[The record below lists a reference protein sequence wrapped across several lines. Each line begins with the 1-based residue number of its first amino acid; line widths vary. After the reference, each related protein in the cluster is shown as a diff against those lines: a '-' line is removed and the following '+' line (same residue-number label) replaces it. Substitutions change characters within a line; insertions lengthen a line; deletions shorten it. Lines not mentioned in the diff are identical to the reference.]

1 MKHLTQISTSKHIQQ
16 PTTNL
21 ARLHRLFDRAGLGVV
36 VVQVNFEFIY
46 TATWFQDK
54 NGADCLLLESEG
66 FDGLDGKVFSS
77 AAIEKGQLNKNAITM
92 TAEDGQEYDLAFFTM
107 KAAML

>member
-1 MKHLTQISTSKHIQQ
+1 MHNIKNINANNANPQ

-36 VVQVNFEFIY
+36 VVQVDFEFIY
-46 TATWFQDK
+46 TATWFQDE

-66 FDGLDGKVFSS
+66 FDGLGGKVFSS
-77 AAIEKGQLNKNAITM
+77 AAIEKGKFDKNTITM